1 MAEINLRRL
10 SFETFTLEYSLLF
23 SKRKTL
29 GISVK
34 PDGMVEVKAPLEADL
49 EQIEKKI
56 RKRISWILRQQNY
69 FRSFG
74 EATPKRRFISGES
87 HLYMGRKYIL
97 RITDGKKNEVKY
109 KGRYFEVECTDRQ
122 KVEKLMQ
129 DWYHARAKIK
139 FAEIAEPII
148 SVFENQNASPSGI
161 YIKQMENRWGSCT
174 RSGKIIL
181 NSELI
186 KAPRPCI
193 EYVITHEMCHLLH
206 PNHTKDFFKLLSS
219 IMPDWEKWKNKLER
233 VMR

>member
-1 MAEINLRRL
+1 MAEIGLHRL
-10 SFETFTLEYSLLF
+10 SFETFTLEYSLAF

-29 GISVK
+29 GITVHPNGK
-34 PDGMVEVKAPLEADL
+34 VIIKAPLDAQKEKI
-49 EQIEKKI
+49 EQKI

-87 HLYMGRKYIL
+87 HLYLGRQYRL
-97 RITDGKKNEVKY
+97 RISDGTKNEVSY
-109 KGRYFEVECTDRQ
+109 KGHYFEVECTDRK

-139 FAEIAEPII
+139 FAEIAEPVL
-148 SVFENQNASPSGI
+148 SVFENLNASPSGI

-206 PNHTKDFFKLLSS
+206 PNHTKEFFNLLSN

-233 VMR
+233 IMR

>member
-1 MAEINLRRL
+1 MAEITLHRL
-10 SFETFTLEYSLLF
+10 TFETFTLEYTLVF

-29 GISVK
+29 GITVK
-34 PDGMVEVKAPLEADL
+34 PDGKVIVKAPINTDL
-49 EQIEKKI
+49 ELIEEKI
-56 RKRISWILRQQNY
+56 RKRISWILRQQNF

-87 HLYMGRKYIL
+87 HLYMGRQYIL
-97 RITDGKKNEVKY
+97 RVSDGKKNEVKY
-109 KGRYFEVECTDRQ
+109 KGRYFEVECTDRK
-122 KVEKLMQ
+122 KVETLMK
-129 DWYHARAKIK
+129 DWYLARAKIK
-139 FAEIAEPII
+139 FPEIAEPIL
-148 SVFENQNASPSGI
+148 SYFENMNVSPKGI

-186 KAPRPCI
+186 KAPHPCI

-206 PNHTKDFFKLLSS
+206 PNHTKEFFALLSS

>member
-1 MAEINLRRL
+1 MAEITLHRL
-10 SFETFTLEYSLLF
+10 TFETFTLEYTLVF

-29 GISVK
+29 GITVK
-34 PDGMVEVKAPLEADL
+34 PDGKVIVKAPINTDL
-49 EQIEKKI
+49 ALIEEKI
-56 RKRISWILRQQNY
+56 RKRISWILRQQNF

-87 HLYMGRKYIL
+87 HLYMGRQYIL
-97 RITDGKKNEVKY
+97 RVSDGKKNEVRY
-109 KGRYFEVECTDRQ
+109 KGRYFEVECTDRK
-122 KVEKLMQ
+122 KVKTLMQ
-129 DWYHARAKIK
+129 DWYLARAKIK
-139 FAEIAEPII
+139 FPEIAESIL
-148 SVFENQNASPSGI
+148 SYFENMNVSPKGI

-206 PNHTKDFFKLLSS
+206 PNHTKEFFALLSS

>member
-1 MAEINLRRL
+1 MAEITLHRL
-10 SFETFTLEYSLLF
+10 TFETFTLEYTLVF

-29 GISVK
+29 GITVK
-34 PDGMVEVKAPLEADL
+34 PDEKVIVKAPINTDL
-49 EQIEKKI
+49 ALIDEKI
-56 RKRISWILRQQNY
+56 RKRISWILRQQNF

-87 HLYMGRKYIL
+87 HLYMGRQYIL
-97 RITDGKKNEVKY
+97 RVSDGKKNEVKY
-109 KGRYFEVECTDRQ
+109 KGRYFEVECTDRK
-122 KVEKLMQ
+122 KVETLMK
-129 DWYHARAKIK
+129 DWYLARAKIK
-139 FAEIAEPII
+139 FPEIAKPIL
-148 SVFENQNASPSGI
+148 SYFENMNVSPKGI

-206 PNHTKDFFKLLSS
+206 PNHTKEFFALLSS

>member
-1 MAEINLRRL
+1 MAEITLHRL
-10 SFETFTLEYSLLF
+10 TFETFTLEYTLVF

-29 GISVK
+29 GITVK
-34 PDGMVEVKAPLEADL
+34 PDEKVIVKAPINTDL
-49 EQIEKKI
+49 ALIEEKI
-56 RKRISWILRQQNY
+56 RKRISWILRQQNF

-74 EATPKRRFISGES
+74 EAKPKRRFISGES
-87 HLYMGRKYIL
+87 HLYMGRQYIL
-97 RITDGKKNEVKY
+97 RVSDGKKNEVKY
-109 KGRYFEVECTDRQ
+109 KGRYFEVECTDRK
-122 KVEKLMQ
+122 KVETLMK
-129 DWYHARAKIK
+129 DWYLARAKIK
-139 FAEIAEPII
+139 FPEIAKPIL
-148 SVFENQNASPSGI
+148 SYFENMNVSPKGI

-206 PNHTKDFFKLLSS
+206 PNHTKEFFALLSS